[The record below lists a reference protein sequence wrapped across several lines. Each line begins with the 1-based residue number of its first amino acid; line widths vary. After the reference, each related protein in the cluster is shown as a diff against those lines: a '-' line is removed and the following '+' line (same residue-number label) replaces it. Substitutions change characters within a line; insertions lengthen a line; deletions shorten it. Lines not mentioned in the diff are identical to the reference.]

1 MIKRLAPLV
10 LLLASVACSS
20 APMSSSSNASAAAP
34 ATGIATNKLDAT
46 SYILLDAPN
55 QVRTVDWS
63 STIYPLHIYG
73 TMTSRGFYPA
83 GKIEGKGKLCAN
95 GQDWLSLSDLKVYKA
110 ADGKTPTAPYVLGCA
125 TSSGFQPSSRDIVV
139 Q

>member
-20 APMSSSSNASAAAP
+20 VPMNSSSNTSSAP
-34 ATGIATNKLDAT
+34 AAGIATNKLDAT

-63 STIYPLHIYG
+63 STVYPLHIFG
-73 TMTSRGFYPA
+73 TMTSHGFYPA

-95 GQDWLSLSDLKVYKA
+95 GQDWLSLADLKVYKA

-125 TSSGFQPSSRDIVV
+125 TASGFQPASRDIVV

>member
-1 MIKRLAPLV
+1 MIKRLAPLA

-20 APMSSSSNASAAAP
+20 APMNSSSTAPAAAP
-34 ATGIATNKLDAT
+34 MTSSANKYDAT
-46 SYILLDAPN
+46 SYIVLDSPN
-55 QVRTVDWS
+55 QVRSVDWS

-73 TMTSRGFYPA
+73 TMTNKGFYPI
-83 GKIEGKGKLCAN
+83 GKIEGKGKLCST
-95 GQDWLSLSDLKVYKA
+95 GQDWLSLTDLRVYKA

-125 TSSGFQPSSRDIVV
+125 TGSGFQPSSRDIVV